1 MSIKATDVKELR
13 EKTGAGMMDCKKALV
28 KADGDFTRAEK
39 LLKELG
45 LAAVSKRRGRAT
57 NEGKIWSFV
66 KKNKGVLLELSCET
80 DFVARNTEF
89 NDLGRNL
96 VEEILDKNLTDK
108 TEQLEAMVTDTM
120 TRIREN
126 MSLRRFK
133 VLETDGN
140 EFLTKYIHGEGR
152 IGVMVKMRVSE
163 PVLLE
168 NSRLKEMSFDFA
180 LHIAAF
186 APLFLSRDKV
196 DPAYLQ
202 DKEDIFKKQTD
213 QLDKPE
219 KVKEGIIKGKLNK
232 HLSEITLMG
241 QGFVREEKKKS
252 SQVLSELGKELG
264 GNVDITDFLYFKVGE
279 EIE

>member
-28 KADGDFTRAEK
+28 KADGDFTKAEK

-45 LAAVSKRRGRAT
+45 LAAVSKRSGRAT
-57 NEGKIWSFV
+57 NEGKIFSFV
-66 KKNKGVLLELSCET
+66 KKNKGILLELSCET
-80 DFVARNTEF
+80 DFVARNKEF
-89 NDLGRNL
+89 NDLGRSL
-96 VEEILDKNLTDK
+96 VEKILDKNITGK
-108 TEQLEAMVTDTM
+108 TEKLEAMVTDTM

-126 MSLRRFK
+126 MTLRRFE

-163 PVLLE
+163 SALLE
-168 NSRLKEMSFDFA
+168 NSRLKEIAFDFA

-186 APLFLSRDKV
+186 APLFLFRNKV
-196 DPAYLQ
+196 DPAYIQ
-202 DKEDIFKKQTD
+202 DKEDIFKKQTN

-219 KVKEGIIKGKLNK
+219 KIKEGIIKGKLNK
-232 HLSEITLMG
+232 HLSEITLMD
-241 QGFVREEKKKS
+241 QGFVREEKKKA